1 MIALIGT
8 PGPPPIGNT
17 GPLIAGVAGVSLPV
31 LLDKIQP
38 AYPELARKA
47 GIQGKVYL
55 QAIVTRTGDI
65 KDVSVLSAAPPG
77 LGFEEAALKAVRQ
90 WKYKPG
96 EQNGRAVDV
105 YFTVA
110 VEFTIQ

>member
-1 MIALIGT
+1 M
-8 PGPPPIGNT
+8 
-17 GPLIAGVAGVSLPV
+17 

-47 GIQGKVYL
+47 GIQGKVYI
-55 QAIVTRTGDI
+55 QAIVSSQGLVEN
-65 KDVSVLSAAPPG
+65 VSILTATPAG
-77 LGFEEAALKAVRQ
+77 LGFEEAALAAVKL

-105 YFTVA
+105 YFNVA
-110 VEFTIQ
+110 VEFTIN